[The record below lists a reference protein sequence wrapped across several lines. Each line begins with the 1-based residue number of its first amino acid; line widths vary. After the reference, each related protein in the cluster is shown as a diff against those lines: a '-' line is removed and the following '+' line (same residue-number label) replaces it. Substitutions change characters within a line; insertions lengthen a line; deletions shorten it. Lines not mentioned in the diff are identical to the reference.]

1 MVSKCANP
9 NCSAPFLYLHQ
20 GKLFRLETDA
30 QDPVADAAMKKFS
43 RRTEFFWLCSE
54 CAARLTLGYEKGVG
68 LVIVSLSETHG
79 YAAAAS

>member
-43 RRTEFFWLCSE
+43 RRTEFL
-54 CAARLTLGYEKGVG
+54 AMQ
-68 LVIVSLSETHG
+68 
-79 YAAAAS
+79 